1 MIFDFFIRRP
11 KFAMVISTVLVLAG
25 TLSMFVI
32 PVSQYPD
39 ITPPTVQVT
48 TTYSGASS
56 RVVADSVAQPIESA
70 VNGVDNMI
78 YMSSGS
84 NSDGSYALTVS
95 FDVGTNPDLATVN
108 TQTRVSQALSSLPDT
123 VQQNGVTVQKQS
135 NSILQIFGFYS
146 DDTSLDQLFISNY
159 LTINVLDQLKRL
171 PGVGDAQILGASSY
185 AMRIWIDNPTL
196 MSNLKLTNQDIIS
209 AIQNQNIQA
218 PAGRIGAPPIS
229 DEQSLQLTVNTK
241 GRLSSVEEFENI
253 ILRAQDDGS
262 IIRIKDVARVELGAQ
277 NAQQQLKLNNSAA
290 AGVAIYLS
298 PGANAVITATSV
310 EEKIA
315 ELAERFPAS
324 MEYHK
329 FVDSAEFVD
338 DMIYKVVET
347 LIEAFILVAIVV
359 FVFLG
364 RFRATLIP
372 LFAVPVAIIG
382 AIAVIYAMGYTANI
396 ISLLALVLAIG
407 IVVDDAIIVVENVE
421 RVMEEEP
428 NLSPAKAA
436 HKAMTEIAGS
446 IIAITFV
453 LLAVFIPIAVLPGS
467 SGVLFR
473 QFAIA
478 ISAAMVISAIN
489 ALTLSPALCALFLRP
504 GKPVVFMR
512 PITSFINRIGE
523 GYAGLIKKL
532 VRVAALSIA
541 AAIGIGLLT
550 GYGITNTPAGFVP
563 EEDKGYVMIVFQLP
577 AGASFNRTVK
587 VADRTV
593 EALKGDPAVRMI
605 GQVAGLD
612 LLSNSNA
619 SNAGVVFLNLKPY
632 SERTSPDLSAT
643 AVLQRAFPKLAGIAE
658 ASFIP
663 LNPPAIDGLGNA
675 GGFQYMLQALQGQK
689 PSEMGAVL
697 RNVLVEANQD
707 SNIASAFSTFE
718 ANTPQVALDI
728 DRDKAKTLGVEISDV
743 FNALQSQLGGY
754 YVNDFNLFGRT
765 WTVYVQGSEEYR
777 AKIEDIYDIQVRNS
791 SGEMVPISSFAEA
804 SLDSG
809 PRQITRY
816 NNYESAAVFGNPVP
830 GAGLGV
836 AMADMDKISTNE
848 LPSGYAYEWTGLALQ
863 QVEAAGKTPLVIGL
877 AFVFAYLFLVA
888 LYESWSIPLAI
899 LSSVVVAV
907 FGAIAGIRIAGLSFD
922 LYAQI
927 GIVVLIALAAKNAI
941 LINTFALEQRNIG
954 KPLAESAADGA
965 RLRFRPV
972 MMTSFAF
979 IMGLVPLVIASGAGA
994 GAMVALGV
1002 PVFSGMLAAA
1012 TVGMLL
1018 IPMLYVS
1025 FQWMREKAGWR
1036 PVVER

>member
-1 MIFDFFIRRP
+1 MLFDFFIRRP
-11 KFAMVISTVLVLAG
+11 KFAMVISAVIVLAG
-25 TLSMFVI
+25 ILSMFVI

-48 TTYSGASS
+48 TSYSGADS
-56 RVVADSVAQPIESA
+56 RVVADSIAQPLESA
-70 VNGVDNMI
+70 VNGVDDMI

-84 NSDGSYALTVS
+84 NSDGSYTLTVS
-95 FDVGTNPDLATVN
+95 FEVGTNPDLATVN

-123 VQQNGVTVQKQS
+123 VQRDGVTVQKQS
-135 NSILQIFGFYS
+135 NSILQMFGFYS
-146 DDTSLDQLFISNY
+146 DNASLDQLFISNY
-159 LTINVLDQLKRL
+159 LTINVIDQLKRI
-171 PGVGDAQILGASSY
+171 PGVGNAEILGASSY

-196 MSNLKLTNQDIIS
+196 MSNLKITNQDIIT
-209 AIQNQNIQA
+209 AIQTQNIQA
-218 PAGRIGAPPIS
+218 PAGRLGAPPIS

-241 GRLSSVEEFENI
+241 GRLSTVAEFGNI
-253 ILRAQDDGS
+253 ILRAEDDGS
-262 IIRIKDVARVELGAQ
+262 IIRIKDIARVELGAQ
-277 NAQQQLKLNNSAA
+277 SAQQMLKLNGAEA

-298 PGANAVITATSV
+298 PGANAVITAEAV

-315 ELAERFPAS
+315 ELSESFPAN
-324 MEYHK
+324 MTYEK

-347 LIEAFILVAIVV
+347 LIEAFVLVAIVV

-382 AIAVIYAMGYTANI
+382 AIGVIYAFGYTANI

-428 NLSPAKAA
+428 HLSPAKAA

-453 LLAVFIPIAVLPGS
+453 LLAVFIPVAVLPGS

-489 ALTLSPALCALFLRP
+489 ALTLAPALCALFLRP

-512 PITSFINRIGE
+512 PVTAFINRVGD
-523 GYAGLIKKL
+523 GYARLIKRL
-532 VRVAALSIA
+532 VRVSAISIVVV
-541 AAIGIGLLT
+541 IGIGLLS
-550 GYGITNTPAGFVP
+550 GYGISSTPAGFVP
-563 EEDKGYVMIVFQLP
+563 QEDKGYVMIVFQLP
-577 AGASFNRTVK
+577 AGASFNRTQK
-587 VADRTV
+587 VADQTV
-593 EALKGDPAVRMI
+593 EALKGDPAVEMI

-612 LLSNSNA
+612 LLSFSNA

-632 SERTSPDLSAT
+632 AERTSPDLSAT
-643 AVLQRAFPKLAGIAE
+643 AVLQRAMPKLAGIAE
-658 ASFIP
+658 AVYIP

-675 GGFQYMLQALQGQK
+675 GGFQYMLQALQGQE

-697 RNVLVEANQD
+697 RNLVIAANQD
-707 SNIASAFSTFE
+707 ANIASAFSTFE
-718 ANTPQVALDI
+718 ANTPQVILDL
-728 DRDKAKTLGVEISDV
+728 DRDKAKTLGIEVSDV

-777 AKIEDIYDIQVRNS
+777 SKIENIYDIQVRNS
-791 SGEMVPISSFAEA
+791 SGDMVPVSSFAEA
-804 SLDSG
+804 RLGSG

-816 NNYESAAVFGNPVP
+816 NNYESASIFGNPTP
-830 GAGLGV
+830 EAGLGV
-836 AMADMDKISTNE
+836 AMADMEKISASE
-848 LPSGYAYEWTGLALQ
+848 LPSGFAFEWTGLALQ
-863 QVEAAGKTPLVIGL
+863 QVEAAGKTPLVLSL

-899 LSSVVVAV
+899 LTSVIAAV

-954 KPLAESAADGA
+954 KPLLESAADGA

-1002 PVFSGMLAAA
+1002 PVFSGMLAAT

-1018 IPMLYVS
+1018 IPMLYVA
-1025 FQWMREKAGWR
+1025 FQWLREKAGWI
-1036 PVVER
+1036 PIAER

>member
-11 KFAMVISTVLVLAG
+11 KFAIVISLVITLAG
-25 TLSMFVI
+25 ILSMFVI
-32 PVSQYPD
+32 PVSQYPE

-48 TTYSGASS
+48 TTYSGADAK
-56 RVVADSVAQPIESA
+56 VVADTVAQPIESA
-70 VNGVDNMI
+70 VNGVDDMI
-78 YMSSGS
+78 YMKSVS
-84 NSDGSYALTVS
+84 NSDGSYALTAT
-95 FDVGTNPDLATVN
+95 FAVGTDPDLATVN

-135 NSILQIFGFYS
+135 SSILQIFGFYS
-146 DDTSLDQLFISNY
+146 EDASLDQLFISNY
-159 LTINVLDQLKRL
+159 LTINVVDQLKRL
-171 PGVGDAQILGASSY
+171 PGVGDATILGASSY

-196 MSNLKLTNQDIIS
+196 MANLNLTNQDIID
-209 AIQNQNIQA
+209 AIRNQNIQA
-218 PAGRIGAPPIS
+218 PAGRLGAPPIS
-229 DEQSLQLTVNTK
+229 DNQSLQLTVNTK
-241 GRLSSVEEFENI
+241 GRLSSAEEFGNI

-262 IIRIKDVARVELGAQ
+262 IIRIRDVARVELGAQ
-277 NAQQQLKLNNSAA
+277 SAQQQINLGDAEA

-298 PGANAVITATSV
+298 PGANAVITAKAV

-315 ELAERFPAS
+315 DLSERFPTSLA
-324 MEYHK
+324 YHK

-338 DMIYKVVET
+338 DMISKVIET
-347 LIEAFILVAIVV
+347 LIEAFVLVAIVV

-382 AIAVIYAMGYTANI
+382 ALAVIYALGYTANI

-421 RVMEEEP
+421 RVMEEDP
-428 NLSPAKAA
+428 HLSPAQAA

-453 LLAVFIPIAVLPGS
+453 LLAVFVPVAVLPGS

-473 QFAIA
+473 QFAVA

-512 PITSFINRIGE
+512 PVTGFINKVGD
-523 GYAGLIKKL
+523 GYAGIIKKL
-532 VRVAALSIA
+532 VRVSALSLAVA
-541 AAIGIGLLT
+541 AGFGLLA
-550 GYGITNTPAGFVP
+550 GYGIKSTPAGFVP
-563 EEDKGYVMIVFQLP
+563 EEDKGYVMVIFQLP
-577 AGASFNRTVK
+577 AGASFNRTLK
-587 VADRTV
+587 VAEMTSA
-593 EALKGDPAVRMI
+593 ALKGDPAVRII
-605 GQVAGLD
+605 GQVTGLD
-612 LLSNSNA
+612 LLSGSNA

-632 SERTSPDLSAT
+632 AERNSPELSAG
-643 AVLQRAFPKLAGIAE
+643 AVLQRAAQKLSGIAE
-658 ASFIP
+658 AVYIP

-675 GGFQYMLQALQGQK
+675 GGFEYVLEALEGQE
-689 PSEMGAVL
+689 PFEMGAVL
-697 RNVLVEANQD
+697 RNLVVEANQD
-707 SNIASAFSTFE
+707 PAIASAFSTFE
-718 ANTPQVALDI
+718 ANTPQVSLKI
-728 DRDKAKTLGVEISDV
+728 DRDKAKTLGIEISDI
-743 FNALQSQLGGY
+743 FAALQSQLGGY

-777 AKIEDIYDIQVRNS
+777 AKIEDIYKIQVRNS
-791 SGEMVPISSFAEA
+791 SGEMVPISSFTEA
-804 SLDSG
+804 KLSSG

-816 NNYESAAVFGNPVP
+816 NNYQAASVLGNP
-830 GAGLGV
+830 AAESGLGV
-836 AMADMDKISTNE
+836 AMSNMEKISANS

-863 QVEAAGKTPLVIGL
+863 QVEAAGKTSLVISL

-888 LYESWSIPLAI
+888 LYESWSIPIAI
-899 LSSVVVAV
+899 LASVVVAV
-907 FGAIAGIRIAGLSFD
+907 LGALAGIRIAGLSFD

-941 LINTFALEQRNIG
+941 LINTFALEQRNLG
-954 KPLAESAADGA
+954 HSLNESAADGA

-979 IMGLVPLVIASGAGA
+979 IMGLVPLVLAKGAGA
-994 GAMVALGV
+994 GAMVALGI

-1018 IPMLYVS
+1018 IPMLYVA
-1025 FQWMREKAGWR
+1025 FQWLREKAGWIPIVAR
-1036 PVVER
+1036 

>member
-25 TLSMFVI
+25 ILSMFVI

-123 VQQNGVTVQKQS
+123 VQQNGVTVQKRS

-277 NAQQQLKLNNSAA
+277 NAQQQLKLNGSPA

-298 PGANAVITATSV
+298 PGANAVITANSI

-512 PITSFINRIGE
+512 PITSLINRIGD

-632 SERTSPDLSAT
+632 SERKSPNLSAT
-643 AVLQRAFPKLAGIAE
+643 AVLQRALPKLAGIAE
-658 ASFIP
+658 AAFIP

-718 ANTPQVALDI
+718 ANTPQVSLDI

-765 WTVYVQGSEEYR
+765 WTVYVQGSEEFR

-816 NNYESAAVFGNPVP
+816 NNYETAAVFGNPAP
-830 GAGLGV
+830 GAGIGV

-899 LSSVVVAV
+899 LSSIVVAV

-1012 TVGMLL
+1012 TLGMLL
-1018 IPMLYVS
+1018 IPMLYVA

>member
-25 TLSMFVI
+25 ILSMFVI

-123 VQQNGVTVQKQS
+123 VQQNGVTVQKRS

-277 NAQQQLKLNNSAA
+277 NAQQQLKLNGSPA

-298 PGANAVITATSV
+298 PGANAVITANSI

-347 LIEAFILVAIVV
+347 LIEAFVLVAIVV

-512 PITSFINRIGE
+512 PITSLINRIGD

-632 SERTSPDLSAT
+632 SERKSPNLSAT
-643 AVLQRAFPKLAGIAE
+643 AVLQRALPKLAGIAE
-658 ASFIP
+658 AAFIP

-718 ANTPQVALDI
+718 ANTPQVSLDI

-765 WTVYVQGSEEYR
+765 WTVYVQGSEEFR

-816 NNYESAAVFGNPVP
+816 NNYETAAVFGNPAP
-830 GAGLGV
+830 GAGIGV

-1012 TVGMLL
+1012 TLGMLL
-1018 IPMLYVS
+1018 IPMLYVA

>member
-25 TLSMFVI
+25 ILSMFVI

-123 VQQNGVTVQKQS
+123 VQQNGVTVQKRS

-277 NAQQQLKLNNSAA
+277 NAQQQLKLNGSPA

-298 PGANAVITATSV
+298 PGANAVITANSI

-338 DMIYKVVET
+338 DMIFKVVET
-347 LIEAFILVAIVV
+347 LIEAFVLVAIVV

-382 AIAVIYAMGYTANI
+382 AIAVIYAIGYTANI

-512 PITSFINRIGE
+512 PITSLINRIGD

-632 SERTSPDLSAT
+632 SERKSPNLSAT
-643 AVLQRAFPKLAGIAE
+643 AVLQRALPKLAGIAE
-658 ASFIP
+658 AAFIP

-675 GGFQYMLQALQGQK
+675 GGFQYMLLALQGQK

-718 ANTPQVALDI
+718 ANTPQVSLDI

-765 WTVYVQGSEEYR
+765 WTVYVQGSEEFR

-816 NNYESAAVFGNPVP
+816 NNYETAAVFGNPAP
-830 GAGLGV
+830 GAGIGV

-1012 TVGMLL
+1012 TLGMLL
-1018 IPMLYVS
+1018 IPMLYVA

>member
-25 TLSMFVI
+25 ILSMFVI

-123 VQQNGVTVQKQS
+123 VQQNGVTVQKRS

-277 NAQQQLKLNNSAA
+277 NAQQQLKLNGSPA

-298 PGANAVITATSV
+298 PGANAVITANSI

-338 DMIYKVVET
+338 DMIFKVVET
-347 LIEAFILVAIVV
+347 LIEAFVLVAIVV

-382 AIAVIYAMGYTANI
+382 AIAVIYAIGYTANI

-512 PITSFINRIGE
+512 PITSLINRIGD

-632 SERTSPDLSAT
+632 SERKSPNLSAT
-643 AVLQRAFPKLAGIAE
+643 AVLQRALPKLAGIAE
-658 ASFIP
+658 AAFIP

-718 ANTPQVALDI
+718 ANTPQVSLDI

-765 WTVYVQGSEEYR
+765 WTVYVQGSEEFR

-816 NNYESAAVFGNPVP
+816 NNYETAAVFGNPAP
-830 GAGLGV
+830 GAGIGV

-1012 TVGMLL
+1012 TLGMLL
-1018 IPMLYVS
+1018 IPMLYVA

>member
-11 KFAMVISTVLVLAG
+11 KFAMMISIVIVLAG
-25 TLSMFVI
+25 ILSMFVI

-48 TTYSGASS
+48 TAYSGANS

-84 NSDGSYALTVS
+84 NSDGSYALTIS
-95 FDVGTNPDLATVN
+95 FEVGTDPDLATVN
-108 TQTRVSQALSSLPDT
+108 TQTRVSQALSSLPDN
-123 VQQNGVTVQKQS
+123 VQQSGVTVQKQS
-135 NSILQIFGFYS
+135 NSILQIFGFFS
-146 DDTSLDQLFISNY
+146 DDASLDQLFIGNY
-159 LTINVLDQLKRL
+159 LTINVVDQLKRL
-171 PGVGDAQILGASSY
+171 PGVGNAQILGSSSY
-185 AMRIWIDNPTL
+185 AMRIWINNPTL
-196 MSNLKLTNQDIIS
+196 MSNLKLTNRDIIS

-218 PAGRIGAPPIS
+218 PAGSIGAPPIS
-229 DEQSLQLTVNTK
+229 DQQSLQLTVNAK
-241 GRLSSVEEFENI
+241 GRLSSAEEFGNI

-262 IIRIKDVARVELGAQ
+262 IIRLKDVARVELGAENSQ
-277 NAQQQLKLNNSAA
+277 TQLKLGDAEA

-298 PGANAVITATSV
+298 PGANAVITATAV

-315 ELAERFPAS
+315 ELAESFPDSLA
-324 MEYHK
+324 YHK
-329 FVDSAEFVD
+329 LVDSSAFVD
-338 DMIYKVVET
+338 DMIYKVIET
-347 LIEAFILVAIVV
+347 LIEAFILVGIVV

-382 AIAVIYAMGYTANI
+382 AIAVIYAFGYTANI

-428 NLSPAKAA
+428 HLSPAQAA

-453 LLAVFIPIAVLPGS
+453 LLAVFIPVAVLPGS

-478 ISAAMVISAIN
+478 ISSAMVISAIN

-512 PITSFINRIGE
+512 PVTSVINRIGD

-532 VRVAALSIA
+532 VRVSALSIA
-541 AAIGIGLLT
+541 VAIAIGLIS
-550 GYGITNTPAGFVP
+550 GYGISSTPVGFVP

-577 AGASFNRTVK
+577 AGASFNRTEK
-587 VADRTV
+587 VAEKVV
-593 EALKGDPAVRMI
+593 EAIKGDPAVQLV
-605 GQVAGLD
+605 GQVSGLD

-632 SERTSPDLSAT
+632 SERKSPELSAS
-643 AVLQRAFPKLAGIAE
+643 AVLQRALPKLAGIAE
-658 ASFIP
+658 AAFIP
-663 LNPPAIDGLGNA
+663 LNPPAIDGMGNA
-675 GGFQYMLQALQGQK
+675 GGFQYVLQAQQGQE

-697 RNVLVEANQD
+697 RNLVVEANQNP
-707 SNIASAFSTFE
+707 NIASAFSTFE
-718 ANTPQVALDI
+718 ANTPQVALDL
-728 DRDKAKTLGVEISDV
+728 DRDKAKTLGVKISDV
-743 FNALQSQLGGY
+743 FSALQSQLGGY

-777 AKIEDIYDIQVRNS
+777 SRIEDIYDIQVRNS
-791 SGEMVPISSFAEA
+791 SGEMVPVSSFAEA
-804 SLDSG
+804 RLDSG
-809 PRQITRY
+809 PRQVTRY
-816 NNYESAAVFGNPVP
+816 NNYEAASIFGNPMP

-836 AMADMDKISTNE
+836 AMTDMQKISASD

-863 QVEAAGKTPLVIGL
+863 QVEAAGKTSLVIGL

-907 FGAIAGIRIAGLSFD
+907 FGAVAGIRIVGLSFD

-941 LINTFALEQRNIG
+941 LVNTFALEQRNIG
-954 KPLAESAADGA
+954 KSLSESAADGA

-994 GAMVALGV
+994 EAMVALGV
-1002 PVFSGMLAAA
+1002 PVFSGMLAAT

-1018 IPMLYVS
+1018 IPMLYVA
-1025 FQWMREKAGWR
+1025 FQWLREKAGWR
-1036 PVVER
+1036 PIFER